1 MKDNTLY
8 KIPMDLY
15 TQAEIL
21 SKWPTLSPLL
31 KNFYS
36 TLWGSFAVIVSVRG
50 RPIRNVPKQGATA
63 QESARLLTAYRNRSE
78 HIRTAL
84 ARNKVSADEVDKLIP
99 VKFITE
105 YDEWKERG
113 DDTFVYQDDSG
124 TITLQILLKEW
135 PIELL
140 EDKEEYEWYQMELPV
155 ELTTR
160 IGEHESRSIM
170 SLPMQIYFSQCAS
183 PFMRGEYFTDVIER
197 LRKEGT
203 E

>member
-1 MKDNTLY
+1 MENTY
-8 KIPMDLY
+8 RIPQDLY
-15 TQAEIL
+15 TQSEIL
-21 SKWPTLSPLL
+21 SKWSTLSPFMRS
-31 KNFYS
+31 FYS
-36 TLWGSFAVIVSVRG
+36 TLWGSFAAIVSVRG
-50 RPIRNVPKQGATA
+50 RPIRNVPKQGATP

-84 ARNKVSADEVDKLIP
+84 VRNKVSADEVDKLIP

-140 EDKEEYEWYQMELPV
+140 EDKEEYEWYRMELPV

-160 IGEHESRSIM
+160 IGENESRSIM

-183 PFMRGEYFTDVIER
+183 PFMREEFFADVIDM